1 MSASTPL
8 SGILGTG
15 ILGTVYSFLY
25 KKLYT
30 VPRFT
35 YEPDVL
41 IDNSLKGEVK
51 FRKSVPKSVEEWL
64 GENDILFM
72 KRDRRPITVTMS
84 FEKYLEL
91 VWRSDNEN

>member
-1 MSASTPL
+1 
-8 SGILGTG
+8 
-15 ILGTVYSFLY
+15 
-25 KKLYT
+25 
-30 VPRFT
+30 
-35 YEPDVL
+35 
-41 IDNSLKGEVK
+41 
-51 FRKSVPKSVEEWL
+51 EWL